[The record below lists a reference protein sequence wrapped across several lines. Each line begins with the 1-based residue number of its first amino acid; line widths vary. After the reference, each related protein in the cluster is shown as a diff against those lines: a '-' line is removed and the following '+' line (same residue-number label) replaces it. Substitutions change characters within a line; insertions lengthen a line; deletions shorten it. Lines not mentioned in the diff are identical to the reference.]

1 MVELRDDVEQLE
13 AKLAPQAGGA
23 SQATLAAQLHT
34 ADKARQTAERTLART
49 TREHAATLEQSRQR
63 IHELEAM
70 LEMAT
75 GEVKRLQDS
84 GAGGGWGLSRDGGSA
99 GREQGDGYAYGVDD
113 IESGSSASESGD
125 SYISASSGTA
135 SNARWRAWPAAG
147 SFTSIVSARQ
157 RVSSADPAKQRPPAA
172 RPKPPT

>member
-1 MVELRDDVEQLE
+1 MAESDVGEGPWSPITWVATQPQRRPSTPIAPFRGNPLDMSE
-13 AKLAPQAGGA
+13 AVHIVVQWHMP
-23 SQATLAAQLHT
+23 T
-34 ADKARQTAERTLART
+34 
-49 TREHAATLEQSRQR
+49 
-63 IHELEAM
+63 
-70 LEMAT
+70 
-75 GEVKRLQDS
+75 
-84 GAGGGWGLSRDGGSA
+84 GGGWGLSRDGGSA

-157 RVSSADPAKQRPPAA
+157 RVSSTDPAKQRPPAA

>member
-1 MVELRDDVEQLE
+1 MVELRGDVEQLE
-13 AKLAPQAGGA
+13 AKLAPQGGGG

-34 ADKARQTAERTLART
+34 VDKARQTAERTLART

-75 GEVKRLQDS
+75 GEVKRLQD
-84 GAGGGWGLSRDGGSA
+84 GGGWGLSRDGGSA

-157 RVSSADPAKQRPPAA
+157 RVSSTDPAKQRPPAA